1 MDADTVLRI
10 GREALLL
17 VLILSA
23 GPVLAA
29 MAVGLIVSLIQAS
42 TQIQEQ
48 TLSFVPKIVAT
59 YAVIAL
65 AGLWILQQLIQFAT
79 VLFDSIGMLGR

>member
-10 GREALLL
+10 GREALML

-29 MAVGLIVSLIQAS
+29 MVVGLVVSIVQAA

-48 TLSFVPKIVAT
+48 TLSFVPKIIAT
-59 YAVIAL
+59 YLVIAL
-65 AGLWILQQLIQFAT
+65 AGLWILQQLIQFST
-79 VLFDSIGMLGR
+79 TLFDSIGALGR

>member
-1 MDADTVLRI
+1 MDPDTVLRI

-29 MAVGLIVSLIQAS
+29 MAVGLTVSLIQAS

-59 YAVIAL
+59 YTVIAL

>member
-1 MDADTVLRI
+1 MDTDTVLRI

-29 MAVGLIVSLIQAS
+29 MGVGLIVSLLQAS

-65 AGLWILQQLIQFAT
+65 MGLWILQQLIQFAT